1 MTSVPCPRAEQQRGV
16 LLPATLYISYDGVL
30 EPLGESQ
37 ILPYVLGLAR
47 EFRLTLVTFEKAAH
61 LAETEKVR
69 EVENCLQSV
78 GVRWIR
84 LRYHKRPLI
93 WSTLWDILTAVLVI
107 ARICL
112 SQEVVLVHARGYV
125 PALIAVLVK
134 TIVRFKILFAT
145 EGFWA
150 DEKVV
155 AGHWSSGGLIY
166 RITKR
171 CERLFYESADAIV
184 SLTHE
189 ARQLIPSLGYRL
201 RSGVPLEVIST
212 CTDLERFRPGAKSQE
227 LLARLGLTGY
237 LVIGCVGT
245 MHNWYLRKPMLDYM
259 AYLVQHLEGTK
270 ILVVTLD
277 NHQQLWA
284 DARAAGLPADRLVV
298 TMSDFSAMPEHIRLM
313 DFGFFFIEACFAK
326 KGSNPTKLGEF
337 LACGVPVVI
346 NDGVGDS
353 GWIVR
358 ENRVG
363 VVLREPLALAFGS
376 SLAELRFLIRDPEAS
391 RRCRLTAQRYFDVAS
406 GIERYA
412 GLYRRLLTVSRS
424 AAGLTDR

>member
-1 MTSVPCPRAEQQRGV
+1 MTSV
-16 LLPATLYISYDGVL
+16 LLHDAARRPKGSGATALYISYDGIL

-37 ILPYVLGLAR
+37 ILPYVLGLGR
-47 EFRLTLVTFEKAAH
+47 EFRLTLMTFEKAAH
-61 LAETEKVR
+61 LAGTEKVR
-69 EVENCLQSV
+69 EVENRLRSV
-78 GVRWIR
+78 GVRWVR

-93 WSTLWDILTAVLVI
+93 WSTMWDILTAVLVI

-155 AGHWSSGGLIY
+155 AGHWSSGDLIY

-189 ARQLIPSLGYRL
+189 ARRLIPSLGYRL

-337 LACGVPVVI
+337 LACGVPVII

-358 ENRVG
+358 QHRVG
-363 VVLREPLALAFGS
+363 VVLRDTAPSDFAGSIPAVQALFEDQGVGA
-376 SLAELRFLIRDPEAS
+376 
-391 RRCRLTAQRYFDVAS
+391 RCRETADRYFNLEMGVRKYNVLYQGLVGKRAS
-406 GIERYA
+406 A
-412 GLYRRLLTVSRS
+412 GKHVES
-424 AAGLTDR
+424 